1 MRHKAKPKIN
11 HLLPRVMVCLTL
23 LCVGLI
29 LSSCSSFGLH
39 EHAAL
44 EQEQENESLL
54 DTQAQT
60 AAPAKANP
68 SAETSESEKTNER
81 AESEPDAGQMTPQS
95 LDNAERIDSPDRPI
109 PAETD
114 EQKQSQA
121 SDKESPDEQSASV
134 DDYSLPVDAPEIDPA
149 KGGSGSDEQKQKR
162 EQEPEQERED
172 LSSKEL
178 DAAQQSEAFKDPEAS
193 SFSDSEKDAEEK
205 DVANTD
211 DLAASASGLSKESL
225 TKLETGDSRE
235 SELESSDQSD
245 GLESQIENLKNE
257 RAEPTLDE
265 KGLEELAEKANAMK
279 QVSSASET
287 KVEVAESFEDETMK
301 GGAELVDI
309 LDIRTSDAEA
319 KKLLKNEDGATLHEH
334 DASVVVTTAEDA
346 EPAIEDHPP
355 TVIYGIV
362 NDGSKGDALKRP
374 ARNIRWNLQRPPSVE
389 SQQDK

>member
-1 MRHKAKPKIN
+1 
-11 HLLPRVMVCLTL
+11 MVCLTL

-29 LSSCSSFGLH
+29 LSSCSSFGLR

-44 EQEQENESLL
+44 EQAQENESLL

-60 AAPAKANP
+60 AVPAKASP

-81 AESEPDAGQMTPQS
+81 AESDPNADQMTPQS
-95 LDNAERIDSPDRPI
+95 LDNAARIDSPDRPI
-109 PAETD
+109 PAESD

-121 SDKESPDEQSASV
+121 SDKKSPDEHSASV

-149 KGGSGSDEQKQKR
+149 KGGSGSDEQKQKQKQKR

-178 DAAQQSEAFKDPEAS
+178 DAAQQSEAFKDAEAS
-193 SFSDSEKDAEEK
+193 SFSDSEKDTEEK
-205 DVANTD
+205 DAANKD
-211 DLAASASGLSKESL
+211 DPAASASGSSKESL

-235 SELESSDQSD
+235 SELESSDQTD

-279 QVSSASET
+279 QVSSASKT
-287 KVEVAESFEDETMK
+287 KVAVAESFEDETMK
-301 GGAELVDI
+301 SGAELVDI

-319 KKLLKNEDGATLHEH
+319 KKLLKDEDGERLHKQ
-334 DASVVVTTAEDA
+334 DASVVVTIAEDA
-346 EPAIEDHPP
+346 EPVIEDHPP
-355 TVIYGIV
+355 AVIYGIV

-389 SQQDK
+389 SQQDQ